1 MQNLSEQVINEIRAQ
16 KLEDEIQPGYVNRII
31 NSLDE
36 EERSATEI
44 SRIANVSGAMARAVL
59 TIAEGIKD
67 SPVKNKHMRF
77 RLTERIEDKKENKQ
91 ENIKPATKRSGD
103 SSKKLAEIIPSII
116 SILHARPQTISS
128 LADELEVAQ
137 DTCQMIVKKLED
149 EGAVTQDLSTEWEEP
164 VYMLDNEGYKKYLD
178 RTSKE
183 ALAKAESSS
192 EPAKE
197 ELKAKDVVSNENS
210 EVPETITSPTE
221 HIENMILELLK
232 KEEMKVSSMV
242 KMTSTAITRVDIE
255 EALNNMMNKGL
266 ISCDNPSKKHPIYF
280 LSSKDNANKE
290 NTSKSKA
297 KVDSQKESTSKK
309 QSKEAQSNND
319 EKAASESSEA
329 LSEPSTTA
337 AKKDD
342 EKMTLLPKSEGD
354 NSFVSILSSD
364 GLSSYPDV
372 AALQLVLEDV
382 LASATE
388 SKASQVRRAIDVII
402 KEKDKVK
409 KAVSNLNNTI
419 NELL

>member
-91 ENIKPATKRSGD
+91 ENIKPAPKQSGEP
-103 SSKKLAEIIPSII
+103 SKKLAEIIPSII

-164 VYMLDNEGYKKYLD
+164 VYMLDNEGYKEYLD

-192 EPAKE
+192 EPAKDE
-197 ELKAKDVVSNENS
+197 PKVKEAVSNDSS
-210 EVPETITSPTE
+210 ETTEVMTSPTE
-221 HIENMILELLK
+221 HIESMLLELLK

-255 EALNNMMNKGL
+255 EALSNMLNKGL
-266 ISCDNPSKKHPIYF
+266 ISCDNPNKKHPIYF
-280 LSSKDNANKE
+280 IASKDD
-290 NTSKSKA
+290 TP
-297 KVDSQKESTSKK
+297 KESTSKAKEKPEGQKESVAKK
-309 QSKEAQSNND
+309 QSREVQSNNR
-319 EKAASESSEA
+319 EKVASDSSKA
-329 LSEPSTTA
+329 VT
-337 AKKDD
+337 KQDD
-342 EKMTLLPKSEGD
+342 EKTTSLPKSEGE
-354 NSFVSILSSD
+354 SEFVSTLSSD